1 MRALSITLLFALV
14 ACLNNPD
21 PRAPEVGSIPISKFG
36 AWIVITERDGRVT
49 SGELLAIDHGMI
61 HVKPGA
67 RENASIPL
75 HQISGAELYKYESDW
90 GFGVWGALG
99 TLATISHGAW
109 LIFSAPL
116 WIITSSVAAG
126 YESYHVRLKL
136 PDDDINELA
145 KWARYPQG
153 MPPPAAPKPSLDEA
167 WTLTKQAKDAARQGR
182 CDVVSDL
189 GDRVRALDP
198 GMHDQVFS
206 RDEAIRRCLGLPSLL
221 APPGMQEVL
230 PDAGV
235 PDHAP
240 DATP

>member
-1 MRALSITLLFALV
+1 MRALSITLLFALA

-36 AWIVITERDGRVT
+36 AWIVVTERDGRVT

-67 RENASIPL
+67 RDTASIPL
-75 HQISGAELYKYESDW
+75 HQVRTAELYKYESDW

-99 TLATISHGAW
+99 TLSTISHGFL
-109 LIFSAPL
+109 LIISAPV
-116 WIITSSVAAG
+116 WIIAASVTAG
-126 YESYHVRLKL
+126 VESYHVRLKL
-136 PDDDINELA
+136 PDDDVNELA

-153 MPPPAAPKPSLDEA
+153 MPPPSATKPRPDAS
-167 WTLTKQAKDAARQGR
+167 WTMTKVAKDAARLGR
-182 CDVVSDL
+182 CDIVNDL
-189 GDRVRALDP
+189 DSRLRALDP
-198 GMHDQVFS
+198 GMHDQVFM

-221 APPGMQEVL
+221 APPGMQAVP

-235 PDHAP
+235 TP
-240 DATP
+240 DAGP